1 MPSFR
6 VSLLFG
12 IPTFAVVALFKIASL
27 GQDNGPIL
35 RRRLFGQTGDGAQNA
50 RSARTTQKPVMHTFY
65 HEFNGAEGSG
75 TGMTSETDQ
84 VLLKI
89 WKGEWATAGW
99 IPRVL
104 TLEDARQHPH
114 FRTLDTMLDGLPFKM
129 YDVRTPAVVP
139 GNRCL
144 CHDTR

>member
-1 MPSFR
+1 MSNN
-6 VSLLFG
+6 V
-12 IPTFAVVALFKIASL
+12 
-27 GQDNGPIL
+27 
-35 RRRLFGQTGDGAQNA
+35 QT
-50 RSARTTQKPVMHTFY
+50 TTQKPVMYTFY

-114 FRTLDTMLDGLPFKM
+114 FKTMDTMLNGLPFKM
-129 YDVRTPAVVP
+129 YDVRTPANVQR
-139 GNRCL
+139 NKCL
-144 CHDTR
+144 CHDAPMNYSLLNSDCVFFAG